1 MISRR
6 CFWTIKV
13 MWEYEY
19 KINTAIE
26 VRLVS
31 EAEQI
36 KLRFKSQVKF

>member
-1 MISRR
+1 MVSDY
-6 CFWTIKV
+6 WTIKV
-13 MWEYEY
+13 MWEY

-36 KLRFKSQVKF
+36 KLRFKPQVKF